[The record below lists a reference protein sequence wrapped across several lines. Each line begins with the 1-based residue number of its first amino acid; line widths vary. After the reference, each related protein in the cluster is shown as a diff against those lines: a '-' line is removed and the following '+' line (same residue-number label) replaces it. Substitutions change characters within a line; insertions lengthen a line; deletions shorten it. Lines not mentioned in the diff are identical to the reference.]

1 MFLMIAKS
9 PSGTVRAFLTANLA
23 DWPVEP
29 LIRQLLRNRLYLL
42 YSLLK
47 YLEATGQK
55 LAKTGPVRAGK
66 AVPKSSTGNSPR
78 FKTWF

>member
-1 MFLMIAKS
+1 M
-9 PSGTVRAFLTANLA
+9 ANSA
-23 DWPVEP
+23 GWPVKP
-29 LIRQLLRNRLYLL
+29 LIRQLLRNRPYLL

-55 LAKTGPVRAGK
+55 LAKMGHVLAGK
-66 AVPKSSTGNSPR
+66 PVSKSSTGNSPR